1 MTTLAY
7 SWEEIL
13 NLLTKSGEIICA
25 VRLLD
30 TIFINPQNHIN
41 SWYFTTKTGT
51 ISKKKTEKSTVDAIT
66 TRFNRFALSN
76 PNNTLQYIGTIISQD
91 GNRKYL
97 TTTELISYFS
107 SSEINMNS
115 QFLQVYLRP
124 SDGHDQ
130 LIRVIKKQNS
140 ENFQF
145 LILSSDQKISSQELN
160 SSFICDQCTVFMT
173 EIMKSLSSS
182 LHSQSSSSLTL
193 TDLCADFMID
203 DNQHVWLSKI
213 SQAIFQQSSPPVVS
227 ESLSPDPS
235 STLPDLHPHSSQ
247 SHRTSPHISSSA
259 TATTTPSPFFSS
271 SSANLVNNLL
281 WREGGVY
288 HCQVGPE
295 GLPGLRAWVLTSL
308 SKQQTPSHN
317 NWMIDL
323 NELLLPSSSSTSSS
337 SLEIYHNRAK
347 ITRTLSNNRMLLL
360 IEHFQPL
367 LYGQFNPPL
376 HQIDNSSNLMNFI
389 QQWKLF
395 LNEFQKKIKKEK
407 KFHITTSEVTVDGNV
422 HAICQKLQSL
432 LDINFEAKGS
442 LAKVRLS
449 LSLSLCVSLC
459 LSHLISL
466 THSLTLSLSLCLSLS
481 RPLSL
486 TSFSL
491 CLSLL
496 LAVV

>member
-1 MTTLAY
+1 MTTLSY

-308 SKQQTPSHN
+308 SKQQTPSQN

-323 NELLLPSSSSTSSS
+323 NELLLPSSSSSS
-337 SLEIYHNRAK
+337 EIYHNRAK

-449 LSLSLCVSLC
+449 LSVCFSVS
-459 LSHLISL
+459 
-466 THSLTLSLSLCLSLS
+466 LSLSLFLSPSLSLPLS
-481 RPLSL
+481 PSPSLSL